1 MNTKRFSQKDI
12 EEVFKILDI
21 SNSDVESYCPVWE
34 VPPLKR
40 GTKISINTKC

>member
-1 MNTKRFSQKDI
+1 MKTKRFNKKDI
-12 EEVFKILDI
+12 EEIFKILEI
-21 SNSDVESYCPVWE
+21 NNPDVENYCPVWE

>member
-1 MNTKRFSQKDI
+1 MKTKRFTQNDI
-12 EEVFKILDI
+12 EEIFKILKI
-21 SNSDVESYCPVWE
+21 SDPDVESYCPVWE